1 MNFTESFDQFSSR
14 VTTLDLALYAGVG
27 LVLWVLFKDKLSPV
41 QKALGSLLSNLK
53 SINSQPTNAAPAIV
67 SVPVTNNPVVP
78 TDEFNIP
85 RFTVVDDVF
94 FRLVVSWKQT
104 RDLAEESGCQEAV
117 KAADQMFPFLSP
129 NICGK
134 ETK

>member
-14 VTTLDLALYAGVG
+14 ITTLDLALYAGVG

-41 QKALGSLLSNLK
+41 QKVLGSLLNNLK
-53 SINSQPTNAAPAIV
+53 SINSQPTNTTPAV
-67 SVPVTNNPVVP
+67 ASVPVTNIPIP
-78 TDEFNIP
+78 TDELNIP

-104 RDLAEESGCQEAV
+104 RDLAVESGCDEAV

-134 ETK
+134 ESI